1 MKITHVECWPV
12 SMRLSEPYTIAY
24 ETIDSC
30 TNLFL
35 RATTDNGLTA
45 FGCAAPDLHVT
56 GETKDSVL
64 ATYSRV
70 IEPALVG
77 ADPRRRSAV
86 IEGLLKDGAG
96 NPSAIAMA
104 DMALHDLIG
113 KVAGLPLFELMGG
126 YRESIPTSITIG
138 ILPVEETI
146 ERARRWLREG
156 FGILKIKGGSDVDGD
171 VERVVRV
178 REAVGPNVEIRF
190 DANQGYTP
198 EQARMF
204 VERTRVT
211 GIEIL
216 EQPTPSDQLEQLGLV
231 ARTVSVPVM
240 ADESV
245 TSEAD
250 AFHLATEGLADMVN
264 IKLQKVGG
272 IHEAARV
279 NAVAHAAGYEAMVG
293 CMDESALSV
302 AAGLH
307 FALARPNVLYADLDG
322 HLDLV
327 DDPFAGS
334 VILRDGV
341 LYPSGEPGLGARFAA
356 GRR

>member
-1 MKITHVECWPV
+1 MKITHVECWPL

-30 TNLFL
+30 TNVFV
-35 RATTDNGLTA
+35 RAETDTGLTGL
-45 FGCAAPDLHVT
+45 GCAAPDLQVT
-56 GETKDSVL
+56 GETVDTVL
-64 ATYSRV
+64 AVYARV
-70 IEPALVG
+70 IETALRG
-77 ADPRRRSAV
+77 SDPLRRTAV
-86 IEGLLKDGAG
+86 IEELLRECRG

-104 DMALHDLIG
+104 DMVLHDLIG
-113 KVAGLPLFELMGG
+113 KAAGLPLYQLMGG
-126 YRESIPTSITIG
+126 FRDAMPTSITIG
-138 ILPVEETI
+138 ILPADETL
-146 ERARRWLREG
+146 ERARGCVARG
-156 FGILKIKGGSDVDGD
+156 FRSLKIKGGSDVQRDIERMVRLREVLGPD
-171 VERVVRV
+171 VEL
-178 REAVGPNVEIRF
+178 RF

-198 EQARMF
+198 EDAMKF
-204 VERTRVT
+204 VSETRSVH
-211 GIEIL
+211 IEIL
-216 EQPTPSDQLEQLGLV
+216 EQPTPSDQLDQLGLV
-231 ARTVSVPVM
+231 ARSVSVPVM

-279 NAVAHAAGYEAMVG
+279 NSVAHAAGYEAMVG
-293 CMDESALSV
+293 CMDESALSI

-322 HLDLV
+322 HLDLI

-334 VILRDGV
+334 VVLREGV
-341 LYPSGEPGLGARFAA
+341 LYPREEPGLGASFSV
-356 GRR
+356 